1 MPDMF
6 DVEPEKKVLCH
17 SRSHLSAPNRPF
29 FGSSETFSLGRMRLC
44 SVSYSLREKHTE
56 NIYLKK
62 KITF

>member
-6 DVEPEKKVLCH
+6 DVEPEKKFCATVDPTCLL
-17 SRSHLSAPNRPF
+17 RIV
-29 FGSSETFSLGRMRLC
+29 GSSETFSLGRMRLC

-62 KITF
+62 KNTF